1 MGGSTYSRRKKQ
13 VYPSKRDPNYV
24 LAGKWFRGV
33 VDEPRPWN
41 QEELKHLY
49 DIKQIPIDKL
59 YTTQNK
65 TPFKAIQRER
75 ESHKNMEDYEP
86 INVIKKD
93 KKYIVISGNERVIA
107 LASRGYKRIK
117 ARVYDMNKSK

>member
-13 VYPSKRDPNYV
+13 VYPSKREPEYV

-33 VDEPRPWN
+33 IPEERQWS
-41 QEELKHLY
+41 QEELKHTY

-59 YTTQNK
+59 YTVKNK
-65 TPFKAIQRER
+65 TPYKAIQRER
-75 ESHKNMEDYEP
+75 ESHDKMNDYEP
-86 INVIKKD
+86 ISVIKRGKQ
-93 KKYIVISGNERVIA
+93 YIVISGNERVIA

-117 ARVYDMNKSK
+117 ARVYDLNKK